1 MEIKIE
7 KLDDFGRGICYI
19 DNKVTFVPNTIP
31 NDLVEIKITK
41 EFKNYN
47 EGKLINILIPSKKRI
62 EPKCPY
68 FSKCGG
74 CVLQN
79 MNYKDTLEYKKEKVI
94 NIFKKNKLEINPVVI
109 ENANYYNYR
118 NKISLK
124 VIDKKIGYYEPK
136 SHSIV
141 EIDSC
146 LVASNSINKTISL
159 IKKMGI
165 NNGLVT
171 IRCNKNDEILIII
184 ESKDKLNIDVDSI
197 KDNIKLVGIV
207 INNKLFYGE
216 DFLYE
221 NINEIFYKISYDSF
235 FQVNPYIAEKIFNI
249 IKENIKP
256 NETVLDIYSG
266 VGTLSLT
273 AAKVAK
279 KVIGIEIVENA
290 VLNAIHNAKI
300 NKINNVDF
308 LLNDATKAITKL
320 NLSFDK
326 VIVDPPR
333 AGLTK
338 TVIDTIKKIKPK
350 EIIYVSCDPQT
361 LVRDIKL
368 LSDLYIINKFYIAD
382 MFSFSYHV
390 ESVCILKIKNTL

>member
-1 MEIKIE
+1 MEVKIE

-79 MNYKDTLEYKKEKVI
+79 MNYKDTLEYKKEKVT
-94 NIFKKNKLEINPVVI
+94 NIFKKNKLEINPIVI

-146 LVASNSINKTISL
+146 LVASNSINKTIQL
-159 IKKMGI
+159 IKKMNI
-165 NNGLVT
+165 INGLVT

-184 ESKDKLNIDVDSI
+184 NSKDKLNIDVDSI
-197 KDNIKLVGIV
+197 KEKIKLVGIV

-221 NINEIFYKISYDSF
+221 NINGIFYKISYDSF
-235 FQVNPYIAEKIFNI
+235 FQVNPYIASKIFDI
-249 IKENIKP
+249 IKENINS

-273 AAKVAK
+273 ASTVAK

-300 NKINNVDF
+300 NKINNVGF

-320 NLSFDK
+320 NLFFDK

-368 LSDLYIINKFYIAD
+368 LSDLYTINKFYIAD

-390 ESVCILKIKNTL
+390 ESICILKINNI

>member
-7 KLDDFGRGICYI
+7 KFDDFGRGICYI

-221 NINEIFYKISYDSF
+221 NINGIFYKISYDSF
-235 FQVNPYIAEKIFNI
+235 FQVNPYIASKIFNI

-333 AGLTK
+333 AGLSK
-338 TVIDTIKKIKPK
+338 IVIDTIKKIKPK

-390 ESVCILKIKNTL
+390 ESVCILKINNI

>member
-79 MNYKDTLEYKKEKVI
+79 MNYQDTLEYKKEKVI
-94 NIFKKNKLEINPVVI
+94 NIFKKNKLEINPIVI

-136 SHSIV
+136 SHFIV

-171 IRCNKNDEILIII
+171 IRCNKNDEVLIII

-197 KDNIKLVGIV
+197 KENIKLVGIV

-221 NINEIFYKISYDSF
+221 NINGMFYKISYDSF

-249 IKENIKP
+249 IKENINS

-273 AAKVAK
+273 ASMVAK

-320 NLSFDK
+320 NLFFDK

-390 ESVCILKIKNTL
+390 ESVCILKINNI

>member
-79 MNYKDTLEYKKEKVI
+79 MNYKDTLEYKKEKVT
-94 NIFKKNKLEINPVVI
+94 NIFKKNKLEINPIVI

-146 LVASNSINKTISL
+146 LVASNSINKVIPF

-171 IRCNKNDEILIII
+171 IRCNKNDEVLIII

-197 KDNIKLVGIV
+197 KENIKLVGIV

-221 NINEIFYKISYDSF
+221 NINGMFYKISYDSF
-235 FQVNPYIAEKIFNI
+235 FQVNPYIASKIFDI
-249 IKENIKP
+249 IKENINS

-273 AAKVAK
+273 ASTVAK

-368 LSDLYIINKFYIAD
+368 LSDLYTINKFYIAD

-390 ESVCILKIKNTL
+390 ESICILKINNI

>member
-7 KLDDFGRGICYI
+7 KFDDFGRGICYI

-124 VIDKKIGYYEPK
+124 VIDKKIGYYEPR

-221 NINEIFYKISYDSF
+221 NINGIFYKISYDSF

-320 NLSFDK
+320 NLFFDK

-390 ESVCILKIKNTL
+390 ESVCILKINNI

>member
-79 MNYKDTLEYKKEKVI
+79 MNYQDTLEYKKEKVI
-94 NIFKKNKLEINPVVI
+94 NIFKKNKLEINPIVI

-136 SHSIV
+136 SHFIV

-197 KDNIKLVGIV
+197 KENIKLVGIV

-273 AAKVAK
+273 ATTVAK

-320 NLSFDK
+320 NLFFDK

-390 ESVCILKIKNTL
+390 ESVCILKINNI

>member
-1 MEIKIE
+1 MEVKIE

-79 MNYKDTLEYKKEKVI
+79 MNYKDTLEYKKEKVT
-94 NIFKKNKLEINPVVI
+94 NIFKKNKLEINPIVI

-146 LVASNSINKTISL
+146 LVASNSINKTIQL
-159 IKKMGI
+159 IKKMNI
-165 NNGLVT
+165 INGLVT

-184 ESKDKLNIDVDSI
+184 KSKDKLNIDVDSI
-197 KDNIKLVGIV
+197 KENIKLVGIV

-221 NINEIFYKISYDSF
+221 NINGIFYKISYDSF
-235 FQVNPYIAEKIFNI
+235 FQVNPYIASKIFDI
-249 IKENIKP
+249 IKENINS

-273 AAKVAK
+273 ASTVAK

-320 NLSFDK
+320 NLFFDK

-390 ESVCILKIKNTL
+390 ESVCILKINNI

>member
-1 MEIKIE
+1 MEVKIE

-47 EGKLINILIPSKKRI
+47 EGKLIDILIPSKKRI

-79 MNYKDTLEYKKEKVI
+79 MNYKDTLEYKKEKVT
-94 NIFKKNKLEINPVVI
+94 NIFKKNKLEINPIVI

-165 NNGLVT
+165 NNGLVI

-197 KDNIKLVGIV
+197 KENIKLVGIV

-221 NINEIFYKISYDSF
+221 NINGIFYKISYDSF
-235 FQVNPYIAEKIFNI
+235 FQVNPYIASKIFDI
-249 IKENIKP
+249 IKENNNS

-273 AAKVAK
+273 ASTVAK

-320 NLSFDK
+320 NLFFDK

-390 ESVCILKIKNTL
+390 ESVCILKINNI

>member
-146 LVASNSINKTISL
+146 LVASNSINKTIQS
-159 IKKMGI
+159 IKKMNI
-165 NNGLVT
+165 INGLVT

-184 ESKDKLNIDVDSI
+184 KSKDKLNIDVDSI
-197 KDNIKLVGIV
+197 KENIKLVGIV

-221 NINEIFYKISYDSF
+221 NINGIFYKISYDSF
-235 FQVNPYIAEKIFNI
+235 FQVNPYIASKIFDI
-249 IKENIKP
+249 IKENINS

-273 AAKVAK
+273 ASTVAK
-279 KVIGIEIVENA
+279 KVIGIEIVKNA

-333 AGLTK
+333 AGLSK
-338 TVIDTIKKIKPK
+338 IVIDTIKKIKPK

-361 LVRDIKL
+361 LVSDIKL

-390 ESVCILKIKNTL
+390 ESVCILKINNI

>member
-79 MNYKDTLEYKKEKVI
+79 MNYQDTLEYKKEKVI
-94 NIFKKNKLEINPVVI
+94 NIFKKNKLEINPIVI

-136 SHSIV
+136 SHFIV

-171 IRCNKNDEILIII
+171 IRCNKNDEVLIII

-197 KDNIKLVGIV
+197 KENIKLVGIV

-221 NINEIFYKISYDSF
+221 NINGIFYKISYDSF
-235 FQVNPYIAEKIFNI
+235 FQVNPYIASKIFDI
-249 IKENIKP
+249 IKENINS

-273 AAKVAK
+273 ASTVAK

-368 LSDLYIINKFYIAD
+368 LSDLYTINKFYIAD

-390 ESVCILKIKNTL
+390 ESICILKINNI

>member
-1 MEIKIE
+1 MEVKIE

-31 NDLVEIKITK
+31 NDLVEIKISK

-79 MNYKDTLEYKKEKVI
+79 MNYKDTLEYKKQKVI
-94 NIFKKNKLEINPVVI
+94 NIFKKNKLEINPIVI

-146 LVASNSINKTISL
+146 LVASNSINKTIQS
-159 IKKMGI
+159 IKKMNI
-165 NNGLVT
+165 INGLVT

-184 ESKDKLNIDVDSI
+184 KSKDKLNIDVDSI
-197 KDNIKLVGIV
+197 KENIKLVGIV

-221 NINEIFYKISYDSF
+221 NINGIFYKISYDSF
-235 FQVNPYIAEKIFNI
+235 FQVNPYIASKIFDI
-249 IKENIKP
+249 IKENINS

-273 AAKVAK
+273 ASTVAK
-279 KVIGIEIVENA
+279 KVIGIEIVKNA

-333 AGLTK
+333 AGLSK
-338 TVIDTIKKIKPK
+338 IVIDTIKNIKPK

-390 ESVCILKIKNTL
+390 ESVCILKINNI

>member
-79 MNYKDTLEYKKEKVI
+79 MNYQDTLEYKKEKVI
-94 NIFKKNKLEINPVVI
+94 NIFKKNKLEINPIVI

-136 SHSIV
+136 SHFIV

-197 KDNIKLVGIV
+197 KENIKLVGIV

-221 NINEIFYKISYDSF
+221 NINGIFYKISYDSF

-249 IKENIKP
+249 IKENINS

-273 AAKVAK
+273 ASTVAK

-390 ESVCILKIKNTL
+390 ESVCILKINNI

>member
-1 MEIKIE
+1 MEVKIE
-7 KLDDFGRGICYI
+7 KLDDFGRGICYV
-19 DNKVTFVPNTIP
+19 DKKVTFVPNTIP

-79 MNYKDTLEYKKEKVI
+79 MNYKDTLKYKKEKVI
-94 NIFKKNKLEINPVVI
+94 NIFKKNKLEINPIVI

-146 LVASNSINKTISL
+146 LVASNSINKTIQL
-159 IKKMGI
+159 IKKMNI
-165 NNGLVT
+165 INGLVT

-184 ESKDKLNIDVDSI
+184 KSKDKLNIDVDSI
-197 KDNIKLVGIV
+197 KENIKLVGIV

-221 NINEIFYKISYDSF
+221 NINGIFYKISYDSF
-235 FQVNPYIAEKIFNI
+235 FQVNPYIASKIFDI
-249 IKENIKP
+249 IKENINS

-273 AAKVAK
+273 ASTVAK

-320 NLSFDK
+320 TLSFDK

-368 LSDLYIINKFYIAD
+368 LSDLYIINKFYIED

-390 ESVCILKIKNTL
+390 ESVCILKINNI

>member
-7 KLDDFGRGICYI
+7 KFDDFGRGICYI

-184 ESKDKLNIDVDSI
+184 ESKDNLNIDADSI
-197 KDNIKLVGIV
+197 KENIKLVGIV

-221 NINEIFYKISYDSF
+221 NINGIFYKISYDSF

-333 AGLTK
+333 AGLSK
-338 TVIDTIKKIKPK
+338 IVIDTIKKIKPK

-390 ESVCILKIKNTL
+390 ESVCILKINNI

>member
-1 MEIKIE
+1 MEVKIE
-7 KLDDFGRGICYI
+7 KLDDFGRGICYV
-19 DNKVTFVPNTIP
+19 DKKVTFVPNTIP

-79 MNYKDTLEYKKEKVI
+79 MNYKDTLKYKKEKVI
-94 NIFKKNKLEINPVVI
+94 NIFKKNKLEINPIVI

-146 LVASNSINKTISL
+146 LVASNSINKTIQL
-159 IKKMGI
+159 IKKMNI
-165 NNGLVT
+165 INGLVT

-184 ESKDKLNIDVDSI
+184 KSKDKLNIDVDSI
-197 KDNIKLVGIV
+197 KENIKLVGIV

-221 NINEIFYKISYDSF
+221 NINGIFYKISYDSF
-235 FQVNPYIAEKIFNI
+235 FQVNPYIASKIFDI
-249 IKENIKP
+249 IKENINS

-273 AAKVAK
+273 ASTVAK

-320 NLSFDK
+320 NLFFDK

-368 LSDLYIINKFYIAD
+368 LSDLYIINKFYIED

-390 ESVCILKIKNTL
+390 ESVCILKINNI

>member
-1 MEIKIE
+1 MEVKIE

-79 MNYKDTLEYKKEKVI
+79 MNYKDTLEYKKQKVI
-94 NIFKKNKLEINPVVI
+94 NIFKKNKLEINPIVI

-146 LVASNSINKTISL
+146 LVASNSISKTISL

-221 NINEIFYKISYDSF
+221 NINGIFYKISYDSF
-235 FQVNPYIAEKIFNI
+235 FQVNPYIASKIFDI
-249 IKENIKP
+249 IKENNNS

-273 AAKVAK
+273 ASTVAK

-320 NLSFDK
+320 NLFFDK

-368 LSDLYIINKFYIAD
+368 LSDLYIINKLYIAD

-390 ESVCILKIKNTL
+390 ESVCILKINNI

>member
-109 ENANYYNYR
+109 KNANYYNYR

-221 NINEIFYKISYDSF
+221 NINEFFYKISYDSF

-333 AGLTK
+333 AGLSK

-390 ESVCILKIKNTL
+390 ESVCILKINNI

>member
-1 MEIKIE
+1 MEVKIE

-31 NDLVEIKITK
+31 NDLVEIKISK

-79 MNYKDTLEYKKEKVI
+79 MNYKDTLEYKKQKVI
-94 NIFKKNKLEINPVVI
+94 NIFKKNKLEINPIVI

-146 LVASNSINKTISL
+146 LVASNSINKTIQS
-159 IKKMGI
+159 IKKMNI
-165 NNGLVT
+165 INGLVT

-184 ESKDKLNIDVDSI
+184 KSKDKLNIDVDSI
-197 KDNIKLVGIV
+197 KENIKLVGIV

-221 NINEIFYKISYDSF
+221 NINGMFYKISYDSF
-235 FQVNPYIAEKIFNI
+235 FQVNPYIASKIFDI
-249 IKENIKP
+249 IKENINS

-266 VGTLSLT
+266 VGTISLT
-273 AAKVAK
+273 ASTVAK
-279 KVIGIEIVENA
+279 KVIGIEIVKNA

-333 AGLTK
+333 AGLSK
-338 TVIDTIKKIKPK
+338 IVIDTIKNIKPK

-390 ESVCILKIKNTL
+390 ESVCILKINNI

>member
-7 KLDDFGRGICYI
+7 KFDDFGRGICYI

-124 VIDKKIGYYEPK
+124 VIDKKIGYYEPR

-221 NINEIFYKISYDSF
+221 NINGIFYKISYDSF
-235 FQVNPYIAEKIFNI
+235 FQVNPYIASKIFNI

-273 AAKVAK
+273 ASTVAK

-320 NLSFDK
+320 NLFFDK

-390 ESVCILKIKNTL
+390 ESVCILKINNI

>member
-7 KLDDFGRGICYI
+7 KFDDFGRGICYI

-165 NNGLVT
+165 NNGLVI

-197 KDNIKLVGIV
+197 KENIKLVGIV
-207 INNKLFYGE
+207 INSKIFYGE

-221 NINEIFYKISYDSF
+221 NINGIFYKISHDSF
-235 FQVNPYIAEKIFNI
+235 FQVNPYIASKIFDI
-249 IKENIKP
+249 IKENINS

-273 AAKVAK
+273 ASKVAK

-320 NLSFDK
+320 NLFFDK

-333 AGLTK
+333 AGLSK

-350 EIIYVSCDPQT
+350 EIIYVSCNPQT

-368 LSDLYIINKFYIAD
+368 LSDLYKINKFYIAD

-390 ESVCILKIKNTL
+390 ESVCLLKL

>member
-79 MNYKDTLEYKKEKVI
+79 MNYKDTLEYKKEKVT
-94 NIFKKNKLEINPVVI
+94 NIFKKNKLEINPIVI

-136 SHSIV
+136 SNSIV

-146 LVASNSINKTISL
+146 LVASNSINKTIQL
-159 IKKMGI
+159 IKKMNI
-165 NNGLVT
+165 INGLVT

-184 ESKDKLNIDVDSI
+184 NSKDKLNIDVDSI
-197 KDNIKLVGIV
+197 KEKIKLVGIV

-221 NINEIFYKISYDSF
+221 NINGIFYKISYDSF
-235 FQVNPYIAEKIFNI
+235 FQVNPYIASKIFDI
-249 IKENIKP
+249 IKENINS

-273 AAKVAK
+273 ASTVAK

-368 LSDLYIINKFYIAD
+368 LSDLYTINKFYIAD

-390 ESVCILKIKNTL
+390 ESICILKINNI

>member
-1 MEIKIE
+1 MEVKIE

-79 MNYKDTLEYKKEKVI
+79 MNYKDTLEYKKEKVT
-94 NIFKKNKLEINPVVI
+94 NIFKKNKLEINPIVI

-136 SHSIV
+136 SHFIV

-197 KDNIKLVGIV
+197 KENIKLVGIV

-273 AAKVAK
+273 ATTVAK

-320 NLSFDK
+320 NLFFDK

-390 ESVCILKIKNTL
+390 ESVCILKINNI

>member
-1 MEIKIE
+1 MEVKIE
-7 KLDDFGRGICYI
+7 KLDDFGRGICYV
-19 DNKVTFVPNTIP
+19 DKKVTFVPNTIP

-79 MNYKDTLEYKKEKVI
+79 MNYKDTLEYKKEKVT
-94 NIFKKNKLEINPVVI
+94 NIFKKNKLEINPIVI

-146 LVASNSINKTISL
+146 LVASNSINKTIQL
-159 IKKMGI
+159 IKKMNI
-165 NNGLVT
+165 INGLVT

-184 ESKDKLNIDVDSI
+184 KSKDKLNIDVDSI
-197 KDNIKLVGIV
+197 KENIKLVGIV

-221 NINEIFYKISYDSF
+221 NINGIFYKISYDSF
-235 FQVNPYIAEKIFNI
+235 FQVNPYIASKIFDI
-249 IKENIKP
+249 IKENINS

-273 AAKVAK
+273 ASTVAK

-320 NLSFDK
+320 TLSFDK

-390 ESVCILKIKNTL
+390 ESVCILKINNI

>member
-79 MNYKDTLEYKKEKVI
+79 MNYQDTLEYKKEKVI
-94 NIFKKNKLEINPVVI
+94 NIFKKNKLEINPIVI

-136 SHSIV
+136 SHFIV

-197 KDNIKLVGIV
+197 KENIKLVGIV

-235 FQVNPYIAEKIFNI
+235 FQVNPYIASKIFDI
-249 IKENIKP
+249 IKENINS

-338 TVIDTIKKIKPK
+338 IVIDIIKKIKPK

-368 LSDLYIINKFYIAD
+368 LSELYTINKFYIAD

-390 ESVCILKIKNTL
+390 ESICILKINNI

>member
-146 LVASNSINKTISL
+146 LVASNSINKTIQL
-159 IKKMGI
+159 IKKMNI
-165 NNGLVT
+165 INGLVT

-184 ESKDKLNIDVDSI
+184 KSKDKLNIDVDSI
-197 KDNIKLVGIV
+197 KENIKLVGIV

-216 DFLYE
+216 AFLYE
-221 NINEIFYKISYDSF
+221 NINGIFYKISYDSF

-273 AAKVAK
+273 ATTVAK

-320 NLSFDK
+320 NLFFDK

-390 ESVCILKIKNTL
+390 ESVCILKINNI

>member
-1 MEIKIE
+1 MEVKIE

-68 FSKCGG
+68 FLKCGG

-79 MNYKDTLEYKKEKVI
+79 MNYKDTLEYKKEKVT
-94 NIFKKNKLEINPVVI
+94 NIFKKNKLEINPIVI

-136 SHSIV
+136 SHFIV

-146 LVASNSINKTISL
+146 LVASNSINKTIQL
-159 IKKMGI
+159 IKKMNI
-165 NNGLVT
+165 INGLVT

-184 ESKDKLNIDVDSI
+184 KSKDKLNIDVDSI
-197 KDNIKLVGIV
+197 KENIKLVGIV

-221 NINEIFYKISYDSF
+221 NINGIFYKISYDSF
-235 FQVNPYIAEKIFNI
+235 FQVNPYIASKIFDI
-249 IKENIKP
+249 IKENINS

-273 AAKVAK
+273 ASTVAK

-320 NLSFDK
+320 NLFFDK

-390 ESVCILKIKNTL
+390 ESVCILKINNI

>member
-1 MEIKIE
+1 MEVKIE

-79 MNYKDTLEYKKEKVI
+79 MNYKDTLEYKKEKVT
-94 NIFKKNKLEINPVVI
+94 NIFKKNKLEINPIVI

-146 LVASNSINKTISL
+146 LVASNSINKTIQL
-159 IKKMGI
+159 IKKMNI
-165 NNGLVT
+165 INGLVT

-184 ESKDKLNIDVDSI
+184 NSKDKLNIDVDSI
-197 KDNIKLVGIV
+197 KEKIKLVGIV

-221 NINEIFYKISYDSF
+221 NINGIFYKISYDSF
-235 FQVNPYIAEKIFNI
+235 FQVNPYIASKIFDI
-249 IKENIKP
+249 IKENINS

-273 AAKVAK
+273 ASTVAK

-300 NKINNVDF
+300 NKINNVGF

-320 NLSFDK
+320 NLFFDK

-390 ESVCILKIKNTL
+390 ESVCILKINNI

>member
-1 MEIKIE
+1 MEVKIE

-31 NDLVEIKITK
+31 NDLLEIKITK

-79 MNYKDTLEYKKEKVI
+79 VNYKDTLEYKKEKVT
-94 NIFKKNKLEINPVVI
+94 NIFKKNKLEINPIVI

-146 LVASNSINKTISL
+146 LVASNSINKTIQL
-159 IKKMGI
+159 IKKMNI
-165 NNGLVT
+165 INGLVT

-184 ESKDKLNIDVDSI
+184 NSKDKLNIDVDSI
-197 KDNIKLVGIV
+197 KEKIKLVGIV

-221 NINEIFYKISYDSF
+221 NINGIFYKISYDSF
-235 FQVNPYIAEKIFNI
+235 FQVNPYIASKIFDI
-249 IKENIKP
+249 IKENINS

-273 AAKVAK
+273 ASTVAK

-368 LSDLYIINKFYIAD
+368 LSDLYIINKFYIED

-390 ESVCILKIKNTL
+390 ESVCILKINNI

>member
-1 MEIKIE
+1 M
-7 KLDDFGRGICYI
+7 
-19 DNKVTFVPNTIP
+19 
-31 NDLVEIKITK
+31 VEIKITK

-94 NIFKKNKLEINPVVI
+94 NIFKKNKLEINPIVI

-146 LVASNSINKTISL
+146 WVASNSINKTIQL

-165 NNGLVT
+165 INGLVI

-197 KDNIKLVGIV
+197 KENIKLVGIV

-221 NINEIFYKISYDSF
+221 NINGIFYKISYDSF
-235 FQVNPYIAEKIFNI
+235 FQVNPHIASKIFDI
-249 IKENIKP
+249 IKENINS

-273 AAKVAK
+273 ASTVAK

-320 NLSFDK
+320 NLFFDK

-390 ESVCILKIKNTL
+390 ESVCILKINNI

>member
-1 MEIKIE
+1 MEVKIE

-31 NDLVEIKITK
+31 NDLLEIKITK

-79 MNYKDTLEYKKEKVI
+79 VNYKDTLEYKKEKVT
-94 NIFKKNKLEINPVVI
+94 NIFKKNKLEINPIVI

-146 LVASNSINKTISL
+146 LVASNSINKTIQL
-159 IKKMGI
+159 IKKMNI
-165 NNGLVT
+165 INGLVT

-184 ESKDKLNIDVDSI
+184 NSKDKLNIDVDSI
-197 KDNIKLVGIV
+197 KEKIKLVGIV

-221 NINEIFYKISYDSF
+221 NINGIFYKISYDSF
-235 FQVNPYIAEKIFNI
+235 FQVNPYIASKIFDI
-249 IKENIKP
+249 IKENINS

-273 AAKVAK
+273 ASTVAK

-368 LSDLYIINKFYIAD
+368 LSDLYTINKFYIAD

-390 ESVCILKIKNTL
+390 ESICILKINNI

>member
-1 MEIKIE
+1 MEVKIE

-79 MNYKDTLEYKKEKVI
+79 MNYKDTLEYKKQKVI
-94 NIFKKNKLEINPVVI
+94 NIFKKNKLEINPIVI

-146 LVASNSINKTISL
+146 LVASNSINKTIQL
-159 IKKMGI
+159 IKKMNI
-165 NNGLVT
+165 INGLVT

-184 ESKDKLNIDVDSI
+184 KSKDKLNIDVDSI
-197 KDNIKLVGIV
+197 KENIKLVGIV

-221 NINEIFYKISYDSF
+221 NINGIFYKISYDSF
-235 FQVNPYIAEKIFNI
+235 FQVNPYIASKIFDI
-249 IKENIKP
+249 IKENINS

-273 AAKVAK
+273 ASKVAK

-333 AGLTK
+333 AGLSK
-338 TVIDTIKKIKPK
+338 IVIDTIKNIKPK

-390 ESVCILKIKNTL
+390 ESVCILKINNI

>member
-1 MEIKIE
+1 MEVKIE

-79 MNYKDTLEYKKEKVI
+79 MNYKDTLEYKKQKVI
-94 NIFKKNKLEINPVVI
+94 NIFKKNKLEINPILI

-136 SHSIV
+136 SHFIV

-146 LVASNSINKTISL
+146 LVASNSINKTIQL
-159 IKKMGI
+159 IKKMNI
-165 NNGLVT
+165 INGLVT

-184 ESKDKLNIDVDSI
+184 KSKDKLNIDVDSI
-197 KDNIKLVGIV
+197 KENIKLVGIV

-221 NINEIFYKISYDSF
+221 NINGIFYKISYDSF
-235 FQVNPYIAEKIFNI
+235 FQVNPYIASKIFDI
-249 IKENIKP
+249 IKENINS

-273 AAKVAK
+273 ASTVAK
-279 KVIGIEIVENA
+279 KVIGIEIVKNA

-333 AGLTK
+333 AGLSK

-390 ESVCILKIKNTL
+390 ESVCILKINNI

>member
-1 MEIKIE
+1 MEVKIE

-31 NDLVEIKITK
+31 NDLVEIEITK
-41 EFKNYN
+41 ESKKYN

-79 MNYKDTLEYKKEKVI
+79 MNYKDTLKYKKEKII
-94 NIFKKNKLEINPVVI
+94 NIFKKNKLEINPIVI

-146 LVASNSINKTISL
+146 LVASNSINKTIQL
-159 IKKMGI
+159 IKKMNI
-165 NNGLVT
+165 INGLVT

-184 ESKDKLNIDVDSI
+184 NSKDKLNIDVDSI
-197 KDNIKLVGIV
+197 KEKIKLVGIV

-221 NINEIFYKISYDSF
+221 NINVIFYKISYDSF
-235 FQVNPYIAEKIFNI
+235 FQVNPYIASKIFDI
-249 IKENIKP
+249 IKENINS

-273 AAKVAK
+273 ASTVAK

-320 NLSFDK
+320 NLFFDK

-368 LSDLYIINKFYIAD
+368 LSDLYIINKFYIED

-390 ESVCILKIKNTL
+390 ESVCILKINNI

>member
-1 MEIKIE
+1 MEVKIE

-94 NIFKKNKLEINPVVI
+94 NIFKKNKLEINPIVI

-146 LVASNSINKTISL
+146 LVASNSINKTIQL
-159 IKKMGI
+159 IKKMNI
-165 NNGLVT
+165 INGLVT

-184 ESKDKLNIDVDSI
+184 NSKDKLNIDVDSI
-197 KDNIKLVGIV
+197 KENIKLVGIV
-207 INNKLFYGE
+207 INNKLFYSE
-216 DFLYE
+216 AFLYE
-221 NINEIFYKISYDSF
+221 NINEMFYKISYDSF
-235 FQVNPYIAEKIFNI
+235 FQVNPYIASKIFDI
-249 IKENIKP
+249 IKENINS

-273 AAKVAK
+273 ASTVAK

-320 NLSFDK
+320 NLFFDK

-390 ESVCILKIKNTL
+390 ESVCILKINNI

>member
-1 MEIKIE
+1 MEVKIE

-31 NDLVEIKITK
+31 NDLVEIEITK
-41 EFKNYN
+41 ESKNYN

-79 MNYKDTLEYKKEKVI
+79 MNYKDTLEYKKQKVI
-94 NIFKKNKLEINPVVI
+94 NIFKKNKLEINPIVI

-146 LVASNSINKTISL
+146 LVASNSINKTIQS
-159 IKKMGI
+159 IKKMNI
-165 NNGLVT
+165 INGLVT

-184 ESKDKLNIDVDSI
+184 KSKDKLNIDVDSI
-197 KDNIKLVGIV
+197 KENIKLVGIV

-221 NINEIFYKISYDSF
+221 NINGIFYKISYDSF
-235 FQVNPYIAEKIFNI
+235 FQVNPYIASKIFDI
-249 IKENIKP
+249 IKENINS

-273 AAKVAK
+273 ASTVAK
-279 KVIGIEIVENA
+279 KVIGIEIVKNA

-333 AGLTK
+333 AGLSK
-338 TVIDTIKKIKPK
+338 IVIDTIKNIKPK

-368 LSDLYIINKFYIAD
+368 LSDLYKINKFYIAD

-390 ESVCILKIKNTL
+390 ESVCILKINNI

>member
-94 NIFKKNKLEINPVVI
+94 NIFKKNKLEINPIVI

-197 KDNIKLVGIV
+197 KENIKLVGIV
-207 INNKLFYGE
+207 INSKIFYGE

-221 NINEIFYKISYDSF
+221 NINGIFYKISYDSF
-235 FQVNPYIAEKIFNI
+235 FQVNPYIASKIFNI
-249 IKENIKP
+249 IKENINS

-333 AGLTK
+333 AGLSK

-368 LSDLYIINKFYIAD
+368 LSDLYTINKFYIAD

-390 ESVCILKIKNTL
+390 ESICILKINNI

>member
-1 MEIKIE
+1 MEVKIE
-7 KLDDFGRGICYI
+7 KLDDFGRGICYV
-19 DNKVTFVPNTIP
+19 DKKVTFVPNTIP

-79 MNYKDTLEYKKEKVI
+79 MNYKDTLEYKKEKVT
-94 NIFKKNKLEINPVVI
+94 NIFKKNKLEINPIVI

-136 SHSIV
+136 SHFIV

-146 LVASNSINKTISL
+146 LVASNSINKTIQL
-159 IKKMGI
+159 IKKMNI
-165 NNGLVT
+165 INGLVT
-171 IRCNKNDEILIII
+171 IRCNKNDEVLIII

-197 KDNIKLVGIV
+197 KENIKLVGIV

-221 NINEIFYKISYDSF
+221 NINGIFYKISYDSF
-235 FQVNPYIAEKIFNI
+235 FQVNPYIASKIFDI
-249 IKENIKP
+249 IKENINS

-273 AAKVAK
+273 ASTVAK

-300 NKINNVDF
+300 NKINNVGF

-320 NLSFDK
+320 NLFFDK

-390 ESVCILKIKNTL
+390 ESVCILKINNI

>member
-1 MEIKIE
+1 MEVKIE

-109 ENANYYNYR
+109 KNANYYNYR

-146 LVASNSINKTISL
+146 LVASNSINKTIQL
-159 IKKMGI
+159 IEKMNI
-165 NNGLVT
+165 INGLVT

-197 KDNIKLVGIV
+197 KENIKLVGIV

-221 NINEIFYKISYDSF
+221 NINGIFYKISYDSF
-235 FQVNPYIAEKIFNI
+235 FQVNPYIASKIFDI
-249 IKENIKP
+249 IKENINS

-266 VGTLSLT
+266 VGTISLT
-273 AAKVAK
+273 ASTVAK

-320 NLSFDK
+320 NLFFDK

-368 LSDLYIINKFYIAD
+368 LSDLYKINKFYIAD

-390 ESVCILKIKNTL
+390 ESVCILKINNI

>member
-1 MEIKIE
+1 MEVKIE

-79 MNYKDTLEYKKEKVI
+79 MNYKDTLEYKKQKVI
-94 NIFKKNKLEINPVVI
+94 NIFKKNKLEINPIVI

-146 LVASNSINKTISL
+146 LVASNSINKTIQL
-159 IKKMGI
+159 IKKMNI
-165 NNGLVT
+165 INGLVT

-197 KDNIKLVGIV
+197 KENIKLVGIV

-221 NINEIFYKISYDSF
+221 NINGIFYKISYDSF
-235 FQVNPYIAEKIFNI
+235 FQVNPYIASKIFDI
-249 IKENIKP
+249 IKENINS

-273 AAKVAK
+273 ASTVAK

-320 NLSFDK
+320 NLFFDK

-390 ESVCILKIKNTL
+390 ESVCILKINNI